1 MESNKSVYIKFDH
14 QLPVEITA
22 WQLAESK
29 FSTICHEINSI
40 SIDQIKIQLIE
51 ASLTVIARLIHIN
64 YVTIVL
70 YQMFLD

>member
-1 MESNKSVYIKFDH
+1 MTIGRIKIFNYY
-14 QLPVEITA
+14 
-22 WQLAESK
+22 
-29 FSTICHEINSI
+29 HEINSI
-40 SIDQIKIQLIE
+40 SINQIKIQLIE